1 MLNPLMKSLPEARLF
16 AGEKPLICWLGVTIP
31 DNACRTAEE
40 LRGAVYYNIIHDS
53 AGVIFHLGHGVMP
66 QTRTRM
72 WSLLKHINGEIQQFY
87 PAFRSMDLLTGKEAA
102 EVLKIQGA
110 HYECAIRS
118 NGETAIAII
127 LNRSA
132 RENTLK
138 IQADSRYT
146 VTDRFKTSFPNTF
159 EWKSTPYEVAVFQLR
174 RSPEKHAVA
183 P

>member
-1 MLNPLMKSLPEARLF
+1 
-16 AGEKPLICWLGVTIP
+16 
-31 DNACRTAEE
+31 
-40 LRGAVYYNIIHDS
+40 
-53 AGVIFHLGHGVMP
+53 
-66 QTRTRM
+66 
-72 WSLLKHINGEIQQFY
+72 
-87 PAFRSMDLLTGKEAA
+87 MDLLTGKDAA
-102 EVLKIQGA
+102 EVLKIQGS